1 MLFFDKLLINDYNV
15 FVLSIINIIM
25 INNINSEPVTQE
37 KTAEE
42 RELTNGELYEL
53 KFKEAVYFRF
63 LSLKEKVEAKRWI
76 SYRKW
81 KENSWL
87 HFSVIDKAKTN
98 SIIITDYTQKHGKI
112 HVLTLSFNSDK
123 KEFNLSEVLWVNR
136 KDWNNIPV
144 SMVMNFLDEV
154 ENKMNS
160 YHNNIIDNT
169 RLEIWNTISGMFSDG
184 KKRRFG

>member
-1 MLFFDKLLINDYNV
+1 MK
-15 FVLSIINIIM
+15 
-25 INNINSEPVTQE
+25 
-37 KTAEE
+37 
-42 RELTNGELYEL
+42 EL
-53 KFKEAVYFRF
+53 KTNKIIVIF
-63 LSLKEKVEAKRWI
+63 
-76 SYRKW
+76 
-81 KENSWL
+81 WL
-87 HFSVIDKAKTN
+87 HFSVIDETKTN
-98 SIIITDYTQKHGKI
+98 SIIITDYTQKHNKR